1 MSAPAYTNDQGGGR
15 RLCIWAERNILSGVS
30 RSVNVPHKPYDS
42 EAQNMAA
49 DTPSWFVKL
58 FYVVCGQI
66 WKASEQNSL
75 WKTTVLPYM
84 HHNIHQET
92 SFPFKL
98 NMLHF
103 PAVLLDKW
111 SWLVKSQQRRFR
123 KYKSLGGA
131 QNILQRGLY
140 QPIIPKKSSS
150 YKIQIQKYK
159 IQNTNHLVVRRIFCN
174 VVSINWSFRTNPHH
188 SSSHLLYSNVYSYN
202 LWSLTRIE
210 KLKQY
215 NTWLCQARKA
225 WVKMH
230 GR

>member
-1 MSAPAYTNDQGGGR
+1 
-15 RLCIWAERNILSGVS
+15 
-30 RSVNVPHKPYDS
+30 
-42 EAQNMAA
+42 
-49 DTPSWFVKL
+49 
-58 FYVVCGQI
+58 
-66 WKASEQNSL
+66 
-75 WKTTVLPYM
+75 M

-111 SWLVKSQQRRFR
+111 SWLVKSQWRRFR

-140 QPIIPKKSSS
+140 QLIIPNKSSS

-159 IQNTNHLVVRRIFCN
+159 IQNTNHLVVRRIFCNVASIIWSFRTNLHHSFKQILIIFSEYTNHLVVRRIFCN

-210 KLKQY
+210 NWNSTTLGCARLGKPGLKCTVGK
-215 NTWLCQARKA
+215 NDNLRANRTLQAKDNFNKCKTPRNA
-225 WVKMH
+225 TS
-230 GR
+230 